1 MLPSSSG
8 CIHLS
13 VAGGCG
19 GTTWGLQHAR
29 DVLEEGMHVV
39 WLCDESPDSN
49 RFSQMFE
56 NVSPVAVSK
65 LHLSAVG
72 ENMSMGID
80 SAISLLDALSNIK
93 LMIVDDWTP
102 KTGRPSTDLRK
113 SMQKL
118 IAVCKV
124 NQVRLLIISSAYE
137 DAGGS
142 GWKARGNL
150 KDCEIWFLHRC
161 EREGRVRELHMD
173 ESVNKFTIT
182 DEGFTPRR

>member
-1 MLPSSSG
+1 M
-8 CIHLS
+8 
-13 VAGGCG
+13 
-19 GTTWGLQHAR
+19 
-29 DVLEEGMHVV
+29 LEEGMHVV

-65 LHLSAVG
+65 LHLNAVG

-118 IAVCKV
+118 KKSNFGLEKRYIPQK
-124 NQVRLLIISSAYE
+124 
-137 DAGGS
+137 
-142 GWKARGNL
+142 KA
-150 KDCEIWFLHRC
+150 KI
-161 EREGRVRELHMD
+161 M
-173 ESVNKFTIT
+173 
-182 DEGFTPRR
+182 